1 MKRIVFLTSILTE
14 NLRARV
20 RFIVRMLIKGVIVLY
35 VSPDSVT
42 KLEKNTLYV
51 VDSISSYEKV
61 KTLNGEALIYIKYET
76 EMDLYPQAKYFLLDA
91 EETEL
96 EYYVGVYKRIVGE
109 PWIMAETERLILR
122 ETIESDIDVF
132 YEMYQNPE
140 MTLYTEGLYT
150 DKEEEKRYLKEY
162 REKVYETQG
171 FGVWTILRK
180 ADGRVIGRAGLSARE
195 GFDNY
200 EIGFAVGCD
209 YQRHGYAKEAVR
221 AILDF
226 AKSHRLGPINALV
239 MKDNAASKGLL
250 TEAGFKKNSETVLG
264 KIPYEV
270 WVSTP
275 QEV

>member
-1 MKRIVFLTSILTE
+1 MKRIVFLTNILTE

-20 RFIVRMLIKGVIVLY
+20 RFIVRMLIKGILVLY

-51 VDSISSYEKV
+51 VDSLSSYEKI
-61 KTLNGEALIYIKYET
+61 KALNGDALIYIKYEI
-76 EMDLYPQAKYFLLDA
+76 EMDSYPGARYFVLDA
-91 EETEL
+91 EETEF
-96 EYYVGVYKRIVGE
+96 EYFDRVYKRIVGE
-109 PWIMAETERLILR
+109 PWMMAETERLILR
-122 ETIESDIDVF
+122 ETVESDIDAF
-132 YEMYQNPE
+132 YEMYQDPR

-180 ADGRVIGRAGLSARE
+180 SDGRVIGRAGLSARE

-209 YQRHGYAKEAVR
+209 YQRQGYAKEAVR

-226 AKSHRLGPINALV
+226 ADSQKLGPINALV
-239 MKDNAASKGLL
+239 MKENAASKGLL
-250 TEAGFKKNSETVLG
+250 TATGFKKTAETVLD

-270 WVSTP
+270 WVR
-275 QEV
+275 QV